1 MEQSPNLSKTE
12 HAARL
17 KNIFRPGYTE
27 SSWTK
32 VNSKKLIDIQAK
44 GVLVKFEVF
53 CVINNFTGVYIMDGN
68 IVRLKHTTINYNFVQ
83 DTSSFSATQAF
94 FCA

>member
-53 CVINNFTGVYIMDGN
+53 SCLINKFTGDCN
-68 IVRLKHTTINYNFVQ
+68 IVRLKPTTVNYNFVQ
-83 DTSSFSATQAF
+83 DTTSFSAT
-94 FCA
+94 

>member
-1 MEQSPNLSKTE
+1 MELSLNLSKTE

-32 VNSKKLIDIQAK
+32 VDSKKLIDIQAK